1 MYTMSKTNVHTR
13 TLTCLI
19 VNYYRILLQLNKYDS
34 KAWHFLGKEYGL
46 VLENGEAV
54 QATVHREYCCFQ
66 ALDLEGKLML

>member
-1 MYTMSKTNVHTR
+1 
-13 TLTCLI
+13 
-19 VNYYRILLQLNKYDS
+19 LLQLNKYDS